1 MDVFMWLNSFVKK
14 LEFEF
19 NFKNN
24 FLKKKAFCV
33 KHTKKKHPAFKVN
46 LKKIFDKISRAT
58 AHRA

>member
-33 KHTKKKHPAFKVN
+33 KHTKKTPCFQNEFEKD
-46 LKKIFDKISRAT
+46 L
-58 AHRA
+58 